1 VRADALC
8 LRRSAVR
15 GVVGDEHMTRVLLI
29 DDDEKLLA
37 LLNDYLAEEGFAVRI
52 ENDATRGVVE
62 ALSGDYAI
70 VVLDVMMP
78 RLNGLDALRRIRL
91 QSTMPILMLT
101 ARGDDVDR
109 ITGLELGADDYVA
122 KPCTPRELVARIR
135 AILRRT
141 QTSGSD
147 AVAAAL
153 VSGGLTMWPEQRRA
167 EWAGEPLQLTSTE
180 FSLLEVLLRHVGYP
194 VSKNDLS
201 ERALGRPHA
210 RHDRSIDV
218 HLSSIR
224 RKLGSLPDGRS
235 LIQAVHRQ
243 GYQLLKE

>member
-1 VRADALC
+1 MLGGMA
-8 LRRSAVR
+8 
-15 GVVGDEHMTRVLLI
+15 RVLLI

-37 LLNDYLAEEGFAVRI
+37 LLQDYLVEEGFSVRI
-52 ENDATRGVVE
+52 ESESARGVAQ
-62 ALSGDYAI
+62 ALSGDYVL

-78 RLNGLDALRRIRL
+78 RQNGLDALRRIRQ
-91 QSTMPILMLT
+91 QSNVPVLMLT

-122 KPCTPRELVARIR
+122 KPCTPRELVARVR

-141 QTSGSD
+141 QITPSPDPTAGM
-147 AVAAAL
+147 L
-153 VSGGLTMWPEQRRA
+153 VSGGLIMWPPQRRA
-167 EWAGEPLQLTSTE
+167 EWSGQPLQLTSTE
-180 FSLLEVLLRHVGYP
+180 FSLLEVLLRHVGAP

-201 ERALGRPHA
+201 ERALGRAHA

-218 HLSSIR
+218 HLSSVR
-224 RKLGSLPDGRS
+224 RKLGALPDGRS
-235 LIQAVHRQ
+235 PIQAVHRQ

>member
-1 VRADALC
+1 
-8 LRRSAVR
+8 
-15 GVVGDEHMTRVLLI
+15 MTRVLLI
-29 DDDEKLLA
+29 DDDEKLLS
-37 LLNDYLAEEGFAVRI
+37 LLNDYLVEEGFSVRV
-52 ENDATRGVVE
+52 ENDASRGVVE

-78 RLNGLDALRRIRL
+78 RLNGLDALRRIR
-91 QSTMPILMLT
+91 QHSTLPILMLT

-141 QTSGSD
+141 QTTAGVD
-147 AVAAAL
+147 PAAGLL
-153 VSGGLTMWPEQRRA
+153 VSGSLTLWPEQRRA

-201 ERALGRPHA
+201 EGALGRPHT

-224 RKLGSLPDGRS
+224 RKLGALPDGRS
-235 LIQAVHRQ
+235 LIQAVHRR
-243 GYQLLKE
+243 GYQFLKE